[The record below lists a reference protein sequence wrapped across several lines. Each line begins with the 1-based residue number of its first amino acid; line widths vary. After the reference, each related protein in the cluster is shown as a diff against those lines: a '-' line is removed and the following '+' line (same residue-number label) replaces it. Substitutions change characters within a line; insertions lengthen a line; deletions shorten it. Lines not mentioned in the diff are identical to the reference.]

1 MVDFKEYQDI
11 WKPCPDCT
19 VVVVVILI
27 NKDSFLV
34 LHQGTQGAKKV
45 IFKACHSGKLKLAYT
60 SSNVISTSPK
70 NILMRRIDFT
80 VLL

>member
-1 MVDFKEYQDI
+1 MWWKGIPGYI
-11 WKPCPDCT
+11 WKPCSDCT
-19 VVVVVILI
+19 VVVVILI
-27 NKDSFLV
+27 IKDSFLV

-45 IFKACHSGKLKLAYT
+45 IFKAFHLGKLKLAYT
-60 SSNVISTSPK
+60 SPNVISASPK